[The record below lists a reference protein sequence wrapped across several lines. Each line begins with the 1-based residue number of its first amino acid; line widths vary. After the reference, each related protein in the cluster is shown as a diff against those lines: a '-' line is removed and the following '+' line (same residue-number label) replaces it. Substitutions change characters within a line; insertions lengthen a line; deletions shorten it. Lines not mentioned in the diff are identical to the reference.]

1 MKRKVSFLSVITLT
15 FAVLLIFAACN
26 TQSDVCR
33 CENNQE
39 NNTGD
44 LSPSV
49 YFSFDAK
56 DANGNYYDEI
66 SGKAALSNGSL
77 SESEGQSGKAVCFDG
92 KSKIVYPG
100 VLPSGNTAHTIIAR
114 IKTAVNDL
122 AENGENVIAGW
133 GEYSQLSDTRIMIY
147 RKQFCVTSYGVFTVY
162 PISDAM
168 NSKWINFALTYDGN
182 KFIMYINGVKTRVV
196 TASNGIALKKSPLY
210 IGGFANDALGFKGEI
225 DALYVFDKCLNE
237 REINKYMND
246 KGDFEV
252 KKPENNIPLLDE
264 DNIFNVKNCSETGWN
279 DFVYAHGETKLN
291 FAIRLPDGYDKTKK
305 YPLVVFYHGDG
316 SNGKTAES
324 VYTGGEFTAV
334 QRALQENGQFI
345 ALVPVATK
353 PWLGVPNDVG
363 TVYPYR
369 IYDMDK
375 EGKPGEELIAAD
387 NLTDVCMENLAVDES
402 RVYLCGYSRGTMAS
416 WYLLS
421 QSPDKFAA
429 AVLCCGMGDPKITE
443 RFKKVPVWLFMGTD
457 DPLVSYRDMK
467 EIYDSYEN
475 NGGKGRFT
483 ACSGAGHDLS
493 AWLFNQT
500 DIVDWLFAQKK

>member
-1 MKRKVSFLSVITLT
+1 M
-15 FAVLLIFAACN
+15 
-26 TQSDVCR
+26 
-33 CENNQE
+33 
-39 NNTGD
+39 
-44 LSPSV
+44 
-49 YFSFDAK
+49 
-56 DANGNYYDEI
+56 
-66 SGKAALSNGSL
+66 
-77 SESEGQSGKAVCFDG
+77 
-92 KSKIVYPG
+92 
-100 VLPSGNTAHTIIAR
+100 
-114 IKTAVNDL
+114 
-122 AENGENVIAGW
+122 
-133 GEYSQLSDTRIMIY
+133 
-147 RKQFCVTSYGVFTVY
+147 
-162 PISDAM
+162 
-168 NSKWINFALTYDGN
+168 
-182 KFIMYINGVKTRVV
+182 
-196 TASNGIALKKSPLY
+196 
-210 IGGFANDALGFKGEI
+210 
-225 DALYVFDKCLNE
+225 
-237 REINKYMND
+237 
-246 KGDFEV
+246 
-252 KKPENNIPLLDE
+252 DE
-264 DNIFNVKNCSETGWN
+264 DNIFNVKNYSKTGWN

-353 PWLGVPNDVG
+353 PWLGVPNDGG

-375 EGKPGEELIAAD
+375 DAKPSEELIAAD
-387 NLTDVCMENLAVDES
+387 NLTDVCIENLAVDES